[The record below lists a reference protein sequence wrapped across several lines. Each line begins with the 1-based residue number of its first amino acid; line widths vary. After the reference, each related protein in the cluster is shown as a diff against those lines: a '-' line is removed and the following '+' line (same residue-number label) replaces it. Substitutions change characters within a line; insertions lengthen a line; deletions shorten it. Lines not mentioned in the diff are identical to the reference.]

1 MPTKRHQVI
10 VKYLLLMLNA
20 VLDPRGGIVLFAPLR
35 LQVRK
40 GKFREPDLMAALDA
54 DDSRLQNAY
63 WLGAD
68 LVMEVVSEDDPERD
82 TVTKRGDYAEA
93 GIPEYWIVNPI
104 DETITVLCLEGEQ
117 YTEHGMFRR
126 GDAATSALLES
137 FVVEV
142 NEVFEAR

>member
-1 MPTKRHQVI
+1 LALEI
-10 VKYLLLMLNA
+10 VS
-20 VLDPRGGIVLFAPLR
+20 P
-35 LQVRK
+35 
-40 GKFREPDLMAALDA
+40 
-54 DDSRLQNAY
+54 
-63 WLGAD
+63 
-68 LVMEVVSEDDPERD
+68 DDPERD
-82 TVTKRGDYAEA
+82 TRVKRLDYAEA